1 MAVILDAPE
10 RGHMTILLQYTACP
24 PVGAHCLGIG
34 LQLQTLIEPCWQ
46 LKQEL
51 KLTEECVNTCTE
63 DERFMAYVEAEIDLN
78 LKSDVF
84 ENTKCGLKS

>member
-1 MAVILDAPE
+1 MGVILDAPE
-10 RGHMTILLQYTACP
+10 RGHMTILLQYTACL

-51 KLTEECVNTCTE
+51 ELTEESVNTYTE
-63 DERFMAYVEAEIDLN
+63 DEKFMAYVEAEIN
-78 LKSDVF
+78 FTSKSDIY
-84 ENTKCGLKS
+84 ECT

>member
-1 MAVILDAPE
+1 MDAPE
-10 RGHMTILLQYTACP
+10 RGHMTILLQYTACL

-51 KLTEECVNTCTE
+51 ELTEESVNTYTE
-63 DERFMAYVEAEIDLN
+63 DERFMDYVEAEIN
-78 LKSDVF
+78 FTSKSDIY
-84 ENTKCGLKS
+84 ECT

>member
-10 RGHMTILLQYTACP
+10 RGHMTILLQYTACL
-24 PVGAHCLGIG
+24 PVGANCLGIG

-51 KLTEECVNTCTE
+51 ELTEESVNTYTE
-63 DERFMAYVEAEIDLN
+63 GERFMAYVETEIF
-78 LKSDVF
+78 KSYIY
-84 ENTKCGLKS
+84 